1 MKILVELE
9 DELKKKASQLIGQ
22 EMIFQLC
29 QYVQEFLHQHN
40 KPPAK
45 SFYDEML
52 HRRKVE
58 QERDLQAQ
66 QIEQDREVFGW
77 FLFIFISNIMCAFR
91 DNIFLKRF
99 NKDKKY

>member
-1 MKILVELE
+1 MPKISLE
-9 DELKKKASQLIGQ
+9 SSKGLSVTTLLHLQNMLDQKASELIGQ

-29 QYVQEFLHQHN
+29 TYVQEFLHEHN
-40 KPPAK
+40 KPPSK

-66 QIEQDREVFGW
+66 QIEQDREVF
-77 FLFIFISNIMCAFR
+77 I
-91 DNIFLKRF
+91 
-99 NKDKKY
+99 